1 VSISL
6 INIGTAPLGADGDS
20 SRTASGKINAN
31 FQHLDSTKANTADLT
46 AVNNGALTLATS
58 GTGLSGSA
66 SFTANQ
72 STASTFTVASNATN
86 LNTAGT
92 LVARDGSGNFT
103 AGTITATTFSGS
115 LGTAVTFNNSGS
127 GAASGTTY
135 NGSTARTIS
144 FNTVGAAA
152 TSHSHVIGDLPVA
165 ASGVSSATEVV
176 RADDS
181 RLSNARTPTSHV
193 LATTSALGA
202 EHSVSGLTAG
212 QVLRASG
219 ATTAAFATLAAADVT
234 GAVANT
240 RAINTQHSVTGGGD
254 LTADR
259 TLSLVGDTATPGNS
273 KVYGTDASGVRGWKD
288 DPAGGATGGSTDQI
302 FWENDTVVTTNY
314 TVTTAKNA
322 MTAGPI
328 TINSGVTVTVPTGS
342 SWTVV

>member
-1 VSISL
+1 MPNLNNPNHARASFQLVNGELRLTIAPDDWSDITNKPSSFPPSAHTHPIADVTNLQSSL
-6 INIGTAPLGADGDS
+6 DG
-20 SRTASGKINAN
+20 
-31 FQHLDSTKANTADLT
+31 KAN
-46 AVNNGALTLATS
+46 V
-58 GTGLSGSA
+58 
-66 SFTANQ
+66 
-72 STASTFTVASNATN
+72 
-86 LNTAGT
+86 
-92 LVARDGSGNFT
+92 
-103 AGTITATTFSGS
+103 
-115 LGTAVTFNNSGS
+115 
-127 GAASGTTY
+127 
-135 NGSTARTIS
+135 
-144 FNTVGAAA
+144 
-152 TSHSHVIGDLPVA
+152 SHSHLIGDLPVA
-165 ASGVSSATEVV
+165 ASGTSSTTQVV

-240 RAINTQHSVTGGGD
+240 RAINTQHSLTGGGD

-302 FWENDTVVTTNY
+302 FWENDTVVTTDY

-328 TINSGVTVTVPTGS
+328 TINNGVTVTVPTGS